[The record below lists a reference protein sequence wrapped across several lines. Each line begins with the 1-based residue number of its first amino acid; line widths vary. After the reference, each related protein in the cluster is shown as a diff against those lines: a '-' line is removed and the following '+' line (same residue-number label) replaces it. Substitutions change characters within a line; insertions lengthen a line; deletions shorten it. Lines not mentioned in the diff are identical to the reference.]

1 MSFTVHARISLRA
14 LSYQHGSIVSALEQG
29 LSLLTAGMSDVRIVD
44 ASGRSHNPTALYAAL
59 FGPRCAAAVSTV
71 EAEPLVLPLAA

>member
-14 LSYQHGSIVSALEQG
+14 LSYQHGSIVGALEQG

-44 ASGRSHNPTALYAAL
+44 AAGRSHNPMVLYAEL
-59 FGPRCAAAVSTV
+59 FGPRATAAAATV
-71 EAEPLVLPLAA
+71 DAPALPLAA